1 METISRRSYNLLS
14 RSHIRKNQSW
24 KNTFQTETTS
34 ESKKRC
40 TFSARSF
47 FKIIYGTSID
57 IQSRSHFLSVFSV
70 ASYPYL
76 SRWFPVYSFAYG
88 SKPMYLF
95 RSRSSGSAIRS
106 RCRRCFMQPTK
117 LAHGYLMNRI
127 ALALSSFHSNGF
139 TSSSLWSGNHF
150 CSVHSL
156 QASRSE
162 PSRS

>member
-1 METISRRSYNLLS
+1 METISWRSYNLPS
-14 RSHIRKNQSW
+14 RSHIRKNQNW
-24 KNTFQTETTS
+24 KNTFQTEMTS

-40 TFSARSF
+40 TFSAKSF

-57 IQSRSHFLSVFSV
+57 IQYQSHFLSVFSV

-76 SRWFPVYSFAYG
+76 SRWFPVYSCAYG
-88 SKPMYLF
+88 SKPMYLS

-106 RCRRCFMQPTK
+106 RCRRCFMQPIK

-127 ALALSSFHSNGF
+127 ASALLSFHLSGF
-139 TSSSLWSGNHF
+139 TSSSHWSGSRF

>member
-1 METISRRSYNLLS
+1 METTSRRSYNLLS

-24 KNTFQTETTS
+24 KNTFQTEMTS
-34 ESKKRC
+34 ENKKH
-40 TFSARSF
+40 FNFLVKSF
-47 FKIIYGTSID
+47 FKMIYGTLID
-57 IQSRSHFLSVFSV
+57 IQCQSHFLSVFSV
-70 ASYPYL
+70 VSYLYL
-76 SRWFPVYSFAYG
+76 SRWFPAYSFAYG
-88 SKPMYLF
+88 SKQTYLF
-95 RSRSSGSAIRS
+95 RSPWSGSAIRS

-162 PSRS
+162 SSRS

>member
-1 METISRRSYNLLS
+1 METISWRSYNLTS
-14 RSHIRKNQSW
+14 GMHFRKNQSW
-24 KNTFQTETTS
+24 KNTFQTEMTS
-34 ESKKRC
+34 ENKKH
-40 TFSARSF
+40 FNFLVKSF
-47 FKIIYGTSID
+47 FKMIYGTLID
-57 IQSRSHFLSVFSV
+57 IQCQSHFLSVFSV
-70 ASYPYL
+70 VSYLYL
-76 SRWFPVYSFAYG
+76 SRWFPAYSFAYG
-88 SKPMYLF
+88 SKQTYLF
-95 RSRSSGSAIRS
+95 RSPWSGSAIRS

-162 PSRS
+162 SSRS